1 MLSHVSDPRSQRGRP
16 AARRS
21 RVRWLRAGAA
31 FATTALGSA
40 VAWTALVHC
49 DQSTSTLTYTPI
61 TGVEISSQSLVLGHG
76 CNDDP
81 NDPNAVYRY
90 SAVLS
95 YVYQGGV
102 PLGFPDQQYASVFE
116 CFANGYFENLPVY
129 DGGNQAFAITIAAW
143 NFAGFPAAL
152 NPCTSEPDGSSLSEL
167 CPAEQVSSV
176 LDGGG
181 VPPQWTT
188 TCTAYL
194 QPQLPAIAACGPLV
208 PFSAGTPAP
217 EGGAEPDAS
226 PSDASPPEA
235 SPPEASPDDAL
246 PPAPDATVDDG

>member
-1 MLSHVSDPRSQRGRP
+1 MHSNVNDPQSTKGGPAPRFSRGRW
-16 AARRS
+16 
-21 RVRWLRAGAA
+21 VRAGAA
-31 FATTALGSA
+31 LAATTAGLTAA
-40 VAWTALVHC
+40 VTALVHC
-49 DQSTSTLTYTPI
+49 DQSSSTLTYTPI

-95 YVYQGGV
+95 YVYPGGV

-116 CFANGYFENLPVY
+116 CFAPGYFENLPVS
-129 DGGNQAFAITIAAW
+129 DGGNQSFALTIAAW

-152 NPCTSEPDGSSLSEL
+152 NPCTSEPDGSAISDL
-167 CPAEQVSSV
+167 CPAEQVSAV

-181 VPPQWTT
+181 VAPQWTT

-194 QPQLPAIAACGPLV
+194 QPNLPAVANCGPLV
-208 PFSAGTPAP
+208 PFDAGSAVAD
-217 EGGAEPDAS
+217 GATSDVGPVADGAVEAAELV
-226 PSDASPPEA
+226 SDAA
-235 SPPEASPDDAL
+235 SETASE
-246 PPAPDATVDDG
+246 

>member
-1 MLSHVSDPRSQRGRP
+1 MHSNVNDPQSTKGGPAPRFSRGRW
-16 AARRS
+16 
-21 RVRWLRAGAA
+21 VRAGAA
-31 FATTALGSA
+31 LAATTAGLTAA
-40 VAWTALVHC
+40 VTALVHC
-49 DQSTSTLTYTPI
+49 DQSSSTLTYTPI

-116 CFANGYFENLPVY
+116 CFANGYFENLPVA
-129 DGGNQAFAITIAAW
+129 DGGNQSFAITIAAW

-152 NPCTSEPDGSSLSEL
+152 NPCTSEPDGSDAIADL
-167 CPAEQVSSV
+167 CPAERVSAV

-194 QPQLPAIAACGPLV
+194 QPNLPAVAACGPLV
-208 PFSAGTPAP
+208 PFDTGSAVTD
-217 EGGAEPDAS
+217 GAT
-226 PSDASPPEA
+226 SDAA
-235 SPPEASPDDAL
+235 
-246 PPAPDATVDDG
+246 PAPDGAVEAGELVNDAANETASE

>member
-1 MLSHVSDPRSQRGRP
+1 MLSNVSDPRSTKGSPAPRFFRGH
-16 AARRS
+16 
-21 RVRWLRAGAA
+21 WLRAGAA
-31 FATTALGSA
+31 FATTATGLTA
-40 VAWTALVHC
+40 AWIALVHC
-49 DQSTSTLTYTPI
+49 NQDSSTLSYTPI

-95 YVYQGGV
+95 YVYPGGV

-194 QPQLPAIAACGPLV
+194 QPQLPAVAAWGPLV
-208 PFSAGTPAP
+208 PFDAGPAVTD
-217 EGGAEPDAS
+217 GAS
-226 PSDASPPEA
+226 SDTA
-235 SPPEASPDDAL
+235 
-246 PPAPDATVDDG
+246 PAPDGAVEAGELVNDAAGET

>member
-1 MLSHVSDPRSQRGRP
+1 MLSNVSDPRSTTGGPAPRLSRG
-16 AARRS
+16 
-21 RVRWLRAGAA
+21 RWLRAAAA
-31 FATTALGSA
+31 FATTAGGLTA
-40 VAWTALVHC
+40 AWTALVHC
-49 DQSTSTLTYTPI
+49 NQASTTLTYTPI

-90 SAVLS
+90 SAVIS
-95 YVYQGGV
+95 YVYEGGV

-116 CFANGYFENLPVY
+116 CFANGYFENLPVS
-129 DGGNQAFAITIAAW
+129 DGGNQSFAITVAAW

-152 NPCTSEPDGSSLSEL
+152 GPCTSEPDGSAASNL
-167 CPAEQVSSV
+167 CPAEQVSAV

-194 QPQLPAIAACGPLV
+194 QPQLPAVAACGPLV
-208 PFSAGTPAP
+208 PFDSRSAASDTGT
-217 EGGAEPDAS
+217 
-226 PSDASPPEA
+226 SDASP
-235 SPPEASPDDAL
+235 
-246 PPAPDATVDDG
+246 APDGAVEAGAVVSDAAGE